1 MFIMRKLQY
10 ILLLL
15 SLGIALNAQEY
26 LSLDRTRQL
35 ALEKSE
41 NLKVAEK
48 TVEKAKDEKA
58 ALRTNYLPKISGS
71 VSSVYLK
78 DDFTTELY
86 LPTSTPDPTTGEL
99 VPNIMYYPDGAPVIG
114 NDGNPVF
121 NMYAYMPI
129 DLSLKGAYLAGIN
142 VQQPVYTG
150 GKINSG
156 NKMAEI
162 GLEMAGQNLQLKK
175 METIAE
181 ADHAYWLF
189 VSVNSKVKLAEQS
202 VEMLKGLVE
211 RVENSYETGMVNRNE
226 LLKVQVQYNK
236 ATLDLQ
242 KARSGLELTR
252 LSLCRVTGLDNRTQI
267 IADTSIVLSPEDMP
281 VTGNED
287 ATQRTEYDLL
297 LKSVEMAEQQMK
309 LIRSEFLPTVGIQAG
324 YNYLGGIEFNGSNMK
339 QDNVSVMASVQ
350 VPIFHWGEG
359 IYKVNSAKR
368 EIQMKELELEKN
380 TGLLQLEI
388 DKARLN
394 LQDAL
399 YRVEI
404 SESALDQA
412 SENLR
417 ISKDNYELGNELIT
431 DLLIAQTQWQ
441 VASTDL
447 LEAKTDFKI
456 QETEYLRV
464 TSQLISIADR
474 YTSPQEPE

>member
-1 MFIMRKLQY
+1 MKKIQY

-15 SLGIALNAQEY
+15 SSGVVLNAQEY
-26 LSLDRTRQL
+26 LSLERTRQL

-41 NLKVAEK
+41 DLRIAEK
-48 TVEKAKDEKA
+48 TLEKTKDEKA
-58 ALRTNYLPKISGS
+58 ALRTNYLPKVLGS

-78 DDFTTELY
+78 DDYTTELY
-86 LPTSTPDPTTGEL
+86 LPTSTPDPATGEL
-99 VPNIMYYPDGAPVIG
+99 VPNIMYNPGGAPVIG
-114 NDGNPVF
+114 SDGNPVF
-121 NMYAYMPI
+121 NMYAFMPI
-129 DLSLKGAYLAGIN
+129 DLSLQGAYMAG
-142 VQQPVYTG
+142 VKLQQPVYTG
-150 GKINSG
+150 GMIKAG

-162 GLEMAGQNLQLKK
+162 GMEMAGQNLQLKK
-175 METIAE
+175 MEAIVE
-181 ADHAYWLF
+181 ADQAYWMF

-202 VEMLKGLVE
+202 VEMLKELVE
-211 RVENSYETGMVNRNE
+211 RVENSFETGMVNRNE

-242 KARSGLELTR
+242 KAESGLELTR
-252 LSLCRVTGLDNRTQI
+252 LSLCRVTGLDNQTQI
-267 IADTSIVLSPEDMP
+267 IADTSIVLSSEEMP

-287 ATQRTEYDLL
+287 VAKRTEYDIL
-297 LKSVEMAEQQMK
+297 LKDVKLAEQQMK
-309 LIRSEFLPTVGIQAG
+309 LARSEFLPTVGIQAG
-324 YNYLGGIEFNGSNMK
+324 YNYIGGIEFNGSAMN
-339 QDNVSVMASVQ
+339 QDNISVMASVQ
-350 VPIFHWGEG
+350 IPIFHWGEG
-359 IYKVNSAKR
+359 IHKVNSAKK
-368 EIQMKELELEKN
+368 EIQMKELKLEKN
-380 TGLLQLEI
+380 KGLLQLEI

-394 LQDAL
+394 LRDAY

-404 SESALDQA
+404 SESALEQA

-464 TSQLISIADR
+464 TSRLISIADQFILQ
-474 YTSPQEPE
+474 PEPE